1 MHGVLVELTG
11 VLEVPAAARIGADAM
26 QDERSRFALLLGR
39 TVVALWGQ
47 LPRDIQE
54 LVFESAA
61 DGNDA
66 DRDELAVYLHDLH
79 PRTAHPRRPAE
90 TGPG

>member
-1 MHGVLVELTG
+1 VLVLMELTG
-11 VLEVPAAARIGADAM
+11 APDMPVLAKVGADAM

-39 TVVALWGQ
+39 TIVALWGQ

-66 DRDELAVYLHDLH
+66 DRDALAIYLHNLH
-79 PRTAHPRRPAE
+79 PRTAHPRRPVQASS
-90 TGPG
+90 G